1 MPRVKKEKKKD
12 LHLDEVVVEP
22 KLYVDSDVLKCKIL
36 KAFYDKYTNEL
47 YEVGK
52 IYEFTFKRIK
62 EIQEKHAD
70 YIIVDITK

>member
-1 MPRVKKEKKKD
+1 MPRVKKDKKKE
-12 LHLDEVVVEP
+12 LHLDEVVEP
-22 KLYVDSDVLKCKIL
+22 TIHKDSDVLKCEVL
-36 KAFYDKYTNEL
+36 KAFHDKYTNEL